1 MSDTAPS
8 LKSYNILP
16 GPKMGLITP
25 EYLESVAAAVR
36 KHEIPLLKITSA
48 QRLAIGGHGPEAV
61 ADIWRVLGFPDGP
74 KRPVGVHYIQA
85 CPGSRGCKYGQLDSL
100 ELGRKLDKAVMD
112 AALPAKTKF
121 GLSGCVMNC
130 CESYIRDVGLF
141 GKKNGWTLI
150 FGGNG
155 GGRPRIGDVI
165 ARDLTDDQAVE
176 LTRFCLS
183 CYAAKAKPR
192 ERTARFMERIG
203 AAVFRREV
211 LGEVAG
217 N

>member
-150 FGGNG
+150 FVSVSTTPSSTS
-155 GGRPRIGDVI
+155 GRLCAITVLLINPMKE
-165 ARDLTDDQAVE
+165 DQEWLQEVDGYQK
-176 LTRFCLS
+176 LKRLNFGVNMS
-183 CYAAKAKPR
+183 S
-192 ERTARFMERIG
+192 IG
-203 AAVFRREV
+203 ARVE
-211 LGEVAG
+211 
-217 N
+217 